1 MSRSF
6 LALLLVFHL
15 SLFTLNASASD
26 NNPTFDSLLR
36 TLDQIGKNHP
46 DTNRK
51 DGLPST
57 PVPKE
62 KIPKK
67 CDLDCEGGFDD
78 LYRKFNEKKEHELSL
93 AELRY
98 SRLYENA
105 KKQAKNA
112 ESELKS
118 AKSEE
123 ESIKADLE
131 KFEEIS
137 NSPFENEFKTKA
149 WDALRQK
156 YPTLFTELN
165 VGEIQAVKNKVKFYV
180 KSKRKELESQ
190 QNFVEY
196 LVNNKEKVV
205 QKLYKETQHSNDS
218 SLEESL
224 RSSMET
230 EEPGLAEVDLLKELE
245 QLAKMDVSPM
255 LLPDMGKE
263 TPETAESP
271 QKSDEFYDSILEKLD
286 SFSVESEPV
295 KVEVS
300 RARLDSSS
308 FQSKLRTLSKASQA
322 TTELGTGNSYVF
334 AKKGGTPGADVRSLY
349 VGLIQEK
356 IYKNWR
362 EPLAEEHNRETV
374 VSFYIFPRG
383 NIDKPF
389 IKKSSGVEGLDTL
402 AVRAILDSVPFPE
415 FPKKLKISNLH
426 VNIYFKYVPKDE

>member
-51 DGLPST
+51 DGLPSI
-57 PVPKE
+57 PVPEE

-67 CDLDCEGGFDD
+67 CDLDCEGAFDD
-78 LYRKFNEKKEHELSL
+78 LYKKFNKKKEHELSL

-98 SRLYENA
+98 SRLYKNA

-205 QKLYKETQHSNDS
+205 QKIYKETQHSNDS

-245 QLAKMDVSPM
+245 QLAKIDASPILVPDV
-255 LLPDMGKE
+255 KTE
-263 TPETAESP
+263 TPEIAKST
-271 QKSDEFYDSILEKLD
+271 QKNGEFYDSILKKFD
-286 SFSVESEPV
+286 SLLVDSEPI
-295 KVEVS
+295 KAEIS
-300 RARLDSSS
+300 SARES
-308 FQSKLRTLSKASQA
+308 
-322 TTELGTGNSYVF
+322 GTGDSYVF
-334 AKKGGTPGADVRSLY
+334 AKKGGTPGAYVRSLY
-349 VGLIQEK
+349 VGMIQEK